1 MLNRIPLLALLTLLA
16 ACAPEPLTDLDVN
29 NDVPD
34 MGGGVDMATGPVEFK
49 DVAVILRGSCA
60 TFDSCHGSA
69 ASSFAPRIANA
80 TMATDA
86 DVRAGIED
94 AMSAGGML
102 LIKPGDSAGSHLVAR
117 ITDPMAGPSGL
128 MPLGQPPL
136 SAAQVA
142 LIKRWI
148 DEGANYTTPT
158 AGSDMG
164 AADMDAADMAA
175 GD

>member
-49 DVAVILRGSCA
+49 DVAVIFRGSCA

-69 ASSFAPRIANA
+69 TSSFAPRIANA

-86 DVRAGIED
+86 DVRAGIEG
-94 AMSAGGML
+94 ATSSGGML

-117 ITDPMAGPSGL
+117 ITDPGAGPSGL
-128 MPLGQPPL
+128 MPLGLDPL
-136 SAAQVA
+136 TPAQVA

-158 AGSDMG
+158 AGADMG
-164 AADMDAADMAA
+164 AADMAA

>member
-1 MLNRIPLLALLTLLA
+1 MLNRIVLLTLLTFLV

-29 NDVPD
+29 SDVPD
-34 MGGGVDMATGPVEFK
+34 MGGGADMATGPVEFK

-69 ASSFAPRIANA
+69 NSSSAPRIANA
-80 TMATDA
+80 RMATDE
-86 DVRAGIED
+86 DVRAGIEG

-128 MPLGQPPL
+128 MPLGQPAL

-164 AADMDAADMAA
+164 AADMAA